1 MAQVMI
7 PSIIDTQMMV
17 PIRSP
22 RAKRKKLSLYFNL
35 KIRLKNKILNGRPE
49 VGMAG
54 MRKRLAFPMGFA
66 QEIIFDFEILSSK
79 DNTFSFAKERNL
91 RLKVLS

>member
-7 PSIIDTQMMV
+7 PSIIDTQIIV
-17 PIRSP
+17 PIRFP
-22 RAKRKKLSLYFNL
+22 RAKRRKLSLYFNL
-35 KIRLKNKILNGRPE
+35 KIRVKNKILNGRPA

-54 MRKRLAFPMGFA
+54 IRKRLAFPMGLA
-66 QEIIFDFEILSSK
+66 QEIILDLEILSSK
-79 DNTFSFAKERNL
+79 DNTFFFAKERNL

>member
-7 PSIIDTQMMV
+7 PSIIATQMRV
-17 PIRSP
+17 PMRFP

-35 KIRLKNKILNGRPE
+35 KIRVKNRILNGRPA

-54 MRKRLAFPMGFA
+54 IRKRLALPIGLA
-66 QEIIFDFEILSSK
+66 QEIIFDLEILSSK
-79 DNTFSFAKERNL
+79 DNTFFFAKERNL
-91 RLKVLS
+91 RLKVFS

>member
-7 PSIIDTQMMV
+7 PSSIDTQMIV
-17 PIRSP
+17 PMRFP

-35 KIRLKNKILNGRPE
+35 KIRVKNKILNGLPA

-54 MRKRLAFPMGFA
+54 IRKRLTFPMGLA
-66 QEIIFDFEILSSK
+66 QEIIFDLEIFSSK
-79 DNTFSFAKERNL
+79 DSTFSLTKEKNL